1 MLTLYHAPRS
11 RSSRF
16 LWLLEEI
23 GAPYEVVK
31 VDIRRG
37 DGSGTPDPR
46 NPNPDK
52 KVPTLVHDG
61 ALVME
66 SAAICVYLTDAFPDA
81 GLGPRIGDPKRG
93 PYLTWLAWYAGV
105 LEPLLVARATGKV
118 ADDPAH
124 KTAYAALTHRLEA
137 ALSPGPFLLGESFS
151 AADVLI
157 ASAFQWARQLM
168 PEGAAFDRYVERIA
182 GRPALHR
189 ALAKDDG

>member
-1 MLTLYHAPRS
+1 MLTLYHAPRT

-16 LWLLEEI
+16 LWLLEEL

-105 LEPLLVARATGKV
+105 LEPLLVTRATGKV
-118 ADDPAH
+118 ADPAH
-124 KTAYAALTHRLEA
+124 ETAYAALTHRLEA

>member
-81 GLGPRIGDPKRG
+81 GLGPRIDDPKRG

-105 LEPLLVARATGKV
+105 LEPLLVTRATGKV
-118 ADDPAH
+118 ADPAH
-124 KTAYAALTHRLEA
+124 ETAYAALTHRLEA